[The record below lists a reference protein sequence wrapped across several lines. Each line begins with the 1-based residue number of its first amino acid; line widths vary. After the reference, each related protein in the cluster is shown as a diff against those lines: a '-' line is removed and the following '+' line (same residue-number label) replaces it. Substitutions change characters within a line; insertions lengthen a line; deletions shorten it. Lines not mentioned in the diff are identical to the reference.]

1 MFFKARALKPATG
14 LDTIYRN
21 LNFNHKFTLDHS
33 AIGFL
38 RTNQFFDV
46 QMIPVSRFFTVQ
58 VKFLLIS
65 TLKPKFKDP
74 SNALLSY
81 TQKGIDF
88 FEKLGQFSKEKAAI
102 EEEYSTKL
110 RFQFKQTEFEV
121 FHNFL

>member
-1 MFFKARALKPATG
+1 
-14 LDTIYRN
+14 
-21 LNFNHKFTLDHS
+21 
-33 AIGFL
+33 
-38 RTNQFFDV
+38 
-46 QMIPVSRFFTVQ
+46 MIPVSRFFTVQ